1 MNVPKVVRSVVVSQ
15 FISHEPLDFGYE
27 FVFLFCW
34 HRVRLLLFMKTKSE
48 EEKNV
53 HLSFASFPLGRVLL
67 I

>member
-27 FVFLFCW
+27 FSLFCW
-34 HRVRLLLFMKTKSE
+34 HVRLLLFMKTLSE